1 MAVSY
6 IYPMR
11 YLNYNIFVRIVEMI
25 TKLGGINVH
34 HFVHKFDGACN
45 VESNLHKYA
54 KEKFK
59 EVLR

>member
-1 MAVSY
+1 
-6 IYPMR
+6 MR

-45 VESNLHKYA
+45 VESNLHKIA